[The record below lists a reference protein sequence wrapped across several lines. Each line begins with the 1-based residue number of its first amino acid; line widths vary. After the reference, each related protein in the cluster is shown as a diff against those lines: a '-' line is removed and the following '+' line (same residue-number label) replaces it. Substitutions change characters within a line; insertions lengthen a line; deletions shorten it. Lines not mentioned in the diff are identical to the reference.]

1 MNFTRTIFV
10 ILIMA
15 IISCGCASNTEK
27 SHSTEKEKDTF
38 WENGKELVVD
48 IKYDDLKSEAYAQTR
63 GIAKIQK
70 NGKYEDRDLW
80 TVKIESDSDE
90 VNPIELLFYFDGD
103 KIFRIEENQD
113 SEKKIQLVYQN
124 EDFVYEANETNADGS
139 IYSSDYSYSIKN
151 TDEGIVYH
159 KYNPQVETGYYETI
173 VFDKNKNIVSYETG
187 YGAGRELKKVEF
199 SDNVKDHSNVTSDI
213 SKNETESNY
222 VEYDETIL
230 DDIYIGND
238 ILSAISSGR
247 NIEQVINMYEPSYVD
262 AEGYYYNISGGRQ
275 LKISVLEDGK
285 INGMYFDNKNKI
297 SIEKLQDI
305 EKCADINDVKRI
317 IADVHIFY
325 NVTKILWDE
334 KAKLENPFCEIC
346 FENNDTC
353 VISFDSSGNVV
364 DVYHHRYVEK

>member
-1 MNFTRTIFV
+1 
-10 ILIMA
+10 MA

-27 SHSTEKEKDTF
+27 SHSKEIEKEKDIF

-70 NGKYEDRDLW
+70 NGKYEDKDLW

-173 VFDKNKNIVSYETG
+173 VFDNNKNIVSYETG
-187 YGAGRELKKVEF
+187 YGTGRELKKVEF

-230 DDIYIGND
+230 DDIYINNG

-285 INGMYFDNKNKI
+285 INGMYYDNYNKL
-297 SIEKLQDI
+297 SLEKLQDI
-305 EKCADINDVKRI
+305 ENCTDIRDIKKI
-317 IADVHIFY
+317 INDVHIFY
-325 NVTKILWDE
+325 NVTKILWDKME
-334 KAKLENPFCEIC
+334 KLENPYCEVC
-346 FENNDTC
+346 FDNYDTC
-353 VISFDSSGNVV
+353 VIRFDGNGKVV